1 AENRNN
7 NLIVNCPDD
16 IGKIESDEF
25 RLRQVLF
32 NLLGNACKFT
42 SNGDVILNI
51 YKQGID
57 EDECVCFEIR
67 DTGIGMSSNQLK
79 KLFQAFSQADVS
91 ISRKFGGTG
100 LGLVI
105 SHKFCQLMKGDV
117 CVKSELGVG
126 SVFTVGLPVKVQS

>member
-1 AENRNN
+1 
-7 NLIVNCPDD
+7 
-16 IGKIESDEF
+16 
-25 RLRQVLF
+25 
-32 NLLGNACKFT
+32 
-42 SNGDVILNI
+42 
-51 YKQGID
+51 
-57 EDECVCFEIR
+57 
-67 DTGIGMSSNQLK
+67 M
-79 KLFQAFSQADVS
+79 S